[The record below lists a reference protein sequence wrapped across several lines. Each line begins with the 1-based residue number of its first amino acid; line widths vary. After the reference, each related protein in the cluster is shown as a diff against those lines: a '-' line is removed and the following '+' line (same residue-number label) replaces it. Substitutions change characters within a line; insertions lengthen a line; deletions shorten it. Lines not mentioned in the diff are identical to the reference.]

1 MTLATNHAIAGTPDV
16 QPEEIQPLYNLRF
29 ERAPS
34 SPGRGFCL
42 VDVQLRNNGKVPAN
56 FPFLCLTV
64 LGLNTLPAFGWA
76 QEEITI
82 IRKMQRFTPF
92 ASVTLD
98 AGAMTQCCTIKL
110 RYKSAFG
117 GSLEFEPGSE
127 HLLTNFPNLNL
138 TCVVGAGN
146 FPSRRTILQVP
157 ATAFRT
163 LLKSTAEAEELHSG
177 SPREDVQVSAPNQ

>member
-1 MTLATNHAIAGTPDV
+1 MTAASNYAMSGTTDI
-16 QPEEIQPLYNLRF
+16 QTEEIQPLYNLRF

-42 VDVQLRNNGKVPAN
+42 VDVQLKNNGRVPAN

-92 ASVTLD
+92 TSVTLD

-157 ATAFRT
+157 ATAFRN
-163 LLKSTAEAEELHSG
+163 LLKGVADAAEALPDSASDEAQ
-177 SPREDVQVSAPNQ
+177 DSAPN

>member
-1 MTLATNHAIAGTPDV
+1 MTLTTSHASAGTQDEHA
-16 QPEEIQPLYNLRF
+16 EEIHPQYDLRF

-34 SPGRGFCL
+34 NPARGFCL
-42 VDVQLRNNGKVPAN
+42 VDVQLRNNGRIPAN

-64 LGLNTLPAFGWA
+64 LGLNTVPAFGWA

-157 ATAFRT
+157 ASAFRT
-163 LLKSTAEAEELHSG
+163 LLKSAADAGELHTDSA
-177 SPREDVQVSAPNQ
+177 PEEAQDSAPN

>member
-1 MTLATNHAIAGTPDV
+1 MTPSTSHARIGTPED
-16 QPEEIQPLYNLRF
+16 QADEIHPRYSLRF
-29 ERAPS
+29 EHLPS

-42 VDVQLRNNGKVPAN
+42 VDVLLGNAGRIPAN
-56 FPFLCLTV
+56 YPFLCLTV
-64 LGLNTLPAFGWA
+64 LGLKAIPAFGWA

-98 AGAMTQCCTIKL
+98 AGALTQCCTIKL
-110 RYKSAFG
+110 RYKAAFG

-146 FPSRRTILQVP
+146 FPSRRTLLQVP
-157 ATAFRT
+157 ASAFRMV
-163 LLKSTAEAEELHSG
+163 LNSTADAAEAPAES
-177 SPREDVQVSAPNQ
+177 

>member
-1 MTLATNHAIAGTPDV
+1 MTLATNYALAGAQDI
-16 QPEEIQPLYNLRF
+16 QAEEIQPQYNLRF

-42 VDVQLRNNGKVPAN
+42 VDVQLRNNGRVPAN

-82 IRKMQRFTPF
+82 VRKMQRFTPF

-98 AGAMTQCCTIKL
+98 AGASAQCCTVKL

-163 LLKSTAEAEELHSG
+163 LLKNTADAAESIPDSAPEEA
-177 SPREDVQVSAPNQ
+177 RDSAPN

>member
-1 MTLATNHAIAGTPDV
+1 MTLKTNRAMAGTPEDHAD
-16 QPEEIQPLYNLRF
+16 EIQPQYNLRF
-29 ERAPS
+29 EGSPS
-34 SPGRGFCL
+34 SAGRGFCL
-42 VDVQLRNNGKVPAN
+42 VDVLLRNSGRIPAN

-64 LGLNTLPAFGWA
+64 LGLNTVPAFGWA
-76 QEEITI
+76 QEEVTI

-98 AGAMTQCCTIKL
+98 AGALAQCCTIKL

-127 HLLTNFPNLNL
+127 HLLTDFPNLNL

-146 FPSRRTILQVP
+146 FPSRRTLLQVP

-163 LLKSTAEAEELHSG
+163 LLKNKLDASQPPAES
-177 SPREDVQVSAPNQ
+177 

>member
-1 MTLATNHAIAGTPDV
+1 MTQASSQILEGPPEEQA
-16 QPEEIQPLYNLRF
+16 EEIQPQYNLRF
-29 ERAPS
+29 ERLQS

-42 VDVQLRNNGKVPAN
+42 VDVLLKNNGRIPAN

-64 LGLNTLPAFGWA
+64 LGLNTVPAFGWA

-157 ATAFRT
+157 ATAFRAV
-163 LLKSTAEAEELHSG
+163 LKSASDAAEPIADGAHEEAQ
-177 SPREDVQVSAPNQ
+177 DSAPN

>member
-1 MTLATNHAIAGTPDV
+1 MTPASSQTIASPPEEHA
-16 QPEEIQPLYNLRF
+16 EEIQPQYNLRF
-29 ERAPS
+29 ERSPS
-34 SPGRGFCL
+34 SAARGFCL
-42 VDVQLRNNGKVPAN
+42 VDVQLRNSGRVPAN

-64 LGLNTLPAFGWA
+64 LGLNTVPAFGWA

-157 ATAFRT
+157 STAFRT
-163 LLKSTAEAEELHSG
+163 LLKSAADAADALTDSPPEEAQ
-177 SPREDVQVSAPNQ
+177 DAAPN

>member
-1 MTLATNHAIAGTPDV
+1 MTSATSQATEGTPEDHA
-16 QPEEIQPLYNLRF
+16 EEIQPQYSLRF
-29 ERAPS
+29 ERLPS

-42 VDVQLRNNGKVPAN
+42 VDVLLKNNGRIPAN

-64 LGLNTLPAFGWA
+64 LGLNTVPAFGWA

-98 AGAMTQCCTIKL
+98 ARALAQCCTVKL

-127 HLLTNFPNLNL
+127 HLLTDFPNLNL

-146 FPSRRTILQVP
+146 FPSRRTLLQVP
-157 ATAFRT
+157 ATAFRR
-163 LLKSTAEAEELHSG
+163 LLKDKDATQPPAASG
-177 SPREDVQVSAPNQ
+177 RETTVTLPQRP

>member
-1 MTLATNHAIAGTPDV
+1 MTPATSHALAGTPEDHAD
-16 QPEEIQPLYNLRF
+16 EIHPQYNLRF
-29 ERAPS
+29 ERSPS

-42 VDVQLRNNGKVPAN
+42 VDVQLRNSGRIPAN

-64 LGLNTLPAFGWA
+64 LGLNTVPAFGWA

-98 AGAMTQCCTIKL
+98 AGALTQCCTIKL

-117 GSLEFEPGSE
+117 GSLEFELGSE

-146 FPSRRTILQVP
+146 FPSRRTLLQVP
-157 ATAFRT
+157 ATAFREVLNSKT
-163 LLKSTAEAEELHSG
+163 DAAEPNAG
-177 SPREDVQVSAPNQ
+177 SPSEEAQDSAPN

>member
-1 MTLATNHAIAGTPDV
+1 MTPATSYAIAGTPDDK
-16 QPEEIQPLYNLRF
+16 PRKFNPSIICGLN
-29 ERAPS
+29 ASPS

-42 VDVQLRNNGKVPAN
+42 VDVQLRNNGRIPAN

-64 LGLNTLPAFGWA
+64 LGLNTVPAFGWA

-98 AGAMTQCCTIKL
+98 AGALTQCCTIKL

-163 LLKSTAEAEELHSG
+163 LLKSAADAAELLADSTPEEAQ
-177 SPREDVQVSAPNQ
+177 DSAPN

>member
-1 MTLATNHAIAGTPDV
+1 MTPATRQSLAGTPED
-16 QPEEIQPLYNLRF
+16 QADEIQPQYNLRF
-29 ERAPS
+29 ERVPS
-34 SPGRGFCL
+34 SAGRGFCL
-42 VDVQLRNNGKVPAN
+42 VDVQLRNSGRIPAN

-64 LGLNTLPAFGWA
+64 LGLNTVPAFGWA

-98 AGAMTQCCTIKL
+98 SGALTQCCTIKL

-127 HLLTNFPNLNL
+127 HLLTDFPNLNL

-146 FPSRRTILQVP
+146 FPSKRTLLQVP

-163 LLKSTAEAEELHSG
+163 LLKGKNEILQHPADS
-177 SPREDVQVSAPNQ
+177 

>member
-1 MTLATNHAIAGTPDV
+1 MTPATSYATTDSQDEQAA
-16 QPEEIQPLYNLRF
+16 EIQPQYKLRF
-29 ERAPS
+29 ERLPS

-42 VDVQLRNNGKVPAN
+42 VDVLLRNNGRVPAN

-98 AGAMTQCCTIKL
+98 AGALTQCCTIKL

-127 HLLTNFPNLNL
+127 NLLTNFPNLNL

-157 ATAFRT
+157 ASAFRAV
-163 LLKSTAEAEELHSG
+163 LKNPTDALE
-177 SPREDVQVSAPNQ
+177 SPFEY

>member
-1 MTLATNHAIAGTPDV
+1 MTLATSHALEITPDD
-16 QPEEIQPLYNLRF
+16 QADQIQPQYNLRF
-29 ERAPS
+29 ERVPS
-34 SPGRGFCL
+34 SPGRGLCL
-42 VDVQLRNNGKVPAN
+42 VDVLLRNNGKIPAN

-64 LGLNTLPAFGWA
+64 LGLNTVPAFGWA

-98 AGAMTQCCTIKL
+98 AGALAQCCTIKL

-127 HLLTNFPNLNL
+127 RLLTDFPNFNL

-146 FPSRRTILQVP
+146 FPSRRTLLQVP

-163 LLKSTAEAEELHSG
+163 LLKNKRDTSL
-177 SPREDVQVSAPNQ
+177 SPAGNPPEVQDSPGN

>member
-1 MTLATNHAIAGTPDV
+1 M
-16 QPEEIQPLYNLRF
+16 
-29 ERAPS
+29 PS

-42 VDVQLRNNGKVPAN
+42 VDVLLRNNGRVPAN

-64 LGLNTLPAFGWA
+64 LGLNTVPASGWA

-98 AGAMTQCCTIKL
+98 AGALAQCCTIKL

-127 HLLTNFPNLNL
+127 HLLTDFPNLNL
-138 TCVVGAGN
+138 DVRGGRRQLPVAADNPASAGN
-146 FPSRRTILQVP
+146 RIQNIAEEHSGRC
-157 ATAFRT
+157 ATAYR
-163 LLKSTAEAEELHSG
+163 
-177 SPREDVQVSAPNQ
+177 

>member
-1 MTLATNHAIAGTPDV
+1 MTPATSPAIAGTPEE
-16 QPEEIQPLYNLRF
+16 QAEEILPQYNLRF
-29 ERAPS
+29 ERLPS

-42 VDVQLRNNGKVPAN
+42 VDVLLKNNGRIPAN

-64 LGLNTLPAFGWA
+64 LGLNTVPAFGWA

-98 AGAMTQCCTIKL
+98 AGAFTQCCTIKL

-163 LLKSTAEAEELHSG
+163 LLKSAADATESLAENAADEA
-177 SPREDVQVSAPNQ
+177 RDSAPH

>member
-1 MTLATNHAIAGTPDV
+1 MTSATSQAIECTPEDHA
-16 QPEEIQPLYNLRF
+16 EEIQPQYSLRF
-29 ERAPS
+29 ERLPS

-42 VDVQLRNNGKVPAN
+42 VDVLLKNNGRIPAN

-64 LGLNTLPAFGWA
+64 LGLNTVPAFGWA

-82 IRKMQRFTPF
+82 IRKMQRFAPF

-98 AGAMTQCCTIKL
+98 AGALAQCCIIKL

-127 HLLTNFPNLNL
+127 HLLTDFPNLNL

-146 FPSRRTILQVP
+146 FPSRRTLLQVP
-157 ATAFRT
+157 ATAFRR
-163 LLKSTAEAEELHSG
+163 LLKDKDATQP
-177 SPREDVQVSAPNQ
+177 PRA

>member
-1 MTLATNHAIAGTPDV
+1 MTPATSYAIAGTPDI
-16 QPEEIQPLYNLRF
+16 QAEEIQPQYYLRF
-29 ERAPS
+29 EPSPS

-42 VDVQLRNNGKVPAN
+42 VDVQLRNNGRIPAN

-163 LLKSTAEAEELHSG
+163 LLKSTAAAEEFHADSA
-177 SPREDVQVSAPNQ
+177 PEEAQESAPN

>member
-1 MTLATNHAIAGTPDV
+1 MTLATSTRTGRHSGRPAD
-16 QPEEIQPLYNLRF
+16 EIQPQYNLRF
-29 ERAPS
+29 EGSPS

-42 VDVQLRNNGKVPAN
+42 VDVQLRNNGRIPAN

-64 LGLNTLPAFGWA
+64 LGLNTVPAFGWA

-98 AGAMTQCCTIKL
+98 AGAMAQCCTIKL

-146 FPSRRTILQVP
+146 FPSRRTLLQVP

-163 LLKSTAEAEELHSG
+163 LLKNKLDAEFCKRA
-177 SPREDVQVSAPNQ
+177 

>member
-1 MTLATNHAIAGTPDV
+1 MTPASSQVVEGPPEEQA
-16 QPEEIQPLYNLRF
+16 EEIQPQYNLRF
-29 ERAPS
+29 ERLQS

-42 VDVQLRNNGKVPAN
+42 VDVLLKNNGRIPAN

-64 LGLNTLPAFGWA
+64 LGLNTVPAFGWA

-98 AGAMTQCCTIKL
+98 AGAMTQCCTVKL

-157 ATAFRT
+157 ATAFRAV
-163 LLKSTAEAEELHSG
+163 LNSEADAAESIADSAPDEAQ
-177 SPREDVQVSAPNQ
+177 DSAPN

>member
-1 MTLATNHAIAGTPDV
+1 MALTTNRALAGTPEDHV
-16 QPEEIQPLYNLRF
+16 DEIQPQYKLRF
-29 ERAPS
+29 DGLPA

-42 VDVQLRNNGKVPAN
+42 VDILLKNNGRVPAN

-76 QEEITI
+76 EEEVTI

-98 AGAMTQCCTIKL
+98 AGALTQCCTIKL

-157 ATAFRT
+157 ATAFRAV
-163 LLKSTAEAEELHSG
+163 LKNKLDALE
-177 SPREDVQVSAPNQ
+177 SPTSI

>member
-1 MTLATNHAIAGTPDV
+1 MTPATTYAIAGPPEEHT
-16 QPEEIQPLYNLRF
+16 EEIQPQYNLRF

-42 VDVQLRNNGKVPAN
+42 VDVQLKNNGRVPAN

-64 LGLNTLPAFGWA
+64 LGLNTVPAFGWA

-98 AGAMTQCCTIKL
+98 AGASAQCCTIKL

-157 ATAFRT
+157 STAFRT
-163 LLKSTAEAEELHSG
+163 LLKNTAEAAEALAESPPEEAQ
-177 SPREDVQVSAPNQ
+177 DSAPN

>member
-1 MTLATNHAIAGTPDV
+1 MTLATSHAIAGTPDEHA
-16 QPEEIQPLYNLRF
+16 EEIQPQYNLRF
-29 ERAPS
+29 ERLPS

-64 LGLNTLPAFGWA
+64 LGLNTVPAFGWA

-98 AGAMTQCCTIKL
+98 AGAFTQCCTIKL

-163 LLKSTAEAEELHSG
+163 VLKSAADAMESLAENAADEA
-177 SPREDVQVSAPNQ
+177 RDSAPH